1 MKKVLWKGSDGLCL
15 LRWDRLNYA
24 IATEDGNGGWKD
36 GDYSY
41 HQDLA
46 AAVRRLSRI
55 DADEHAYDF
64 DSWLKRYE
72 KTNEYYKEFFD
83 GVNV

>member
-1 MKKVLWKGSDGLCL
+1 MKKVFWKGSDGLCL
-15 LRWDRLNYA
+15 MRWDKLNYA
-24 IATEDGNGGWKD
+24 IATAEGEGTWKD
-36 GDYSY
+36 DTTY

-46 AAVRRLSRI
+46 AAIRRLSRI

-64 DSWLKRYE
+64 ESWLQRYE

-83 GVNV
+83 GVNI